1 MEQHSA
7 ALCAVAERARAAGCA
22 VAFDEP
28 MARHT
33 TMRVGGAADLFVT
46 APDAAGACAVLSAG
60 KAAGVPVTL
69 VGNGSDLIVG
79 DRGIRGAV
87 LRLAAQPPVL
97 LPDGIHVQCGA
108 GTTLSALCVFA
119 RDRGL
124 AGLEFAYGIPGTLGG
139 ALFMNAG
146 AYGGEIADVTETVQA
161 VTFGGAALTV
171 PAADMAFGYRHS
183 AAQGRTGDERL
194 LFTAATLCLTPDDPA
209 AIAARMDDYMQRRRD
224 KQPLEYPSAGSFFR
238 RPAGHFAGA
247 LIEQAGLK
255 GCRIGGAAV
264 SGKHAG
270 FVVNLGGATAA
281 DITALSA
288 HVRERVLAHSGVE
301 LTPEVR
307 FIGEF

>member
-97 LPDGIHVQCGA
+97 LPDGVHVRCDA

-194 LFTAATLCLTPDDPA
+194 LFTAATLRLMPDDPA

-264 SGKHAG
+264 SEKHAG

>member
-87 LRLAAQPPVL
+87 LRLAAQPPEL
-97 LPDGIHVQCGA
+97 LPDGVHVRCDA

-161 VTFGGAALTV
+161 VTLGGAALTV

-194 LFTAATLCLTPDDPA
+194 LFTAATLRLTPDDPA